1 MTVKELKDLLS
12 SILNNLDDF
21 DDNDE
26 IRKESNTY
34 FLGNTEYFLGI
45 SGYNGG
51 YIDLANINIDED
63 EEEDY

>member
-12 SILNNLDDF
+12 SILDNLDNY

-26 IRKESNTY
+26 IRKETNTY
-34 FLGNTEYFLGI
+34 FLNGAKYFLGI

-51 YIDLANINIDED
+51 YIDLSNIKIDED

>member
-12 SILNNLDDF
+12 SILNN
-21 DDNDE
+21 NE

-51 YIDLANINIDED
+51 YIDLANIKIDKD